1 MQVRKF
7 IKPSSLVGTLVE
19 SMPPAPQSQPPH
31 TNGVGEEKRSQDRAS
46 NAVMAHAP
54 EARDPLASHK
64 PAEQK
69 PGVTFAAQDSLPKLP
84 IPDLE
89 ATCSRYL
96 EALEPLQNSREH
108 RDTQRAVKEFLRGEG
123 PELQERLKKYSS
135 GKSSYIEQF
144 CT

>member
-1 MQVRKF
+1 MPARKF
-7 IKPSSLVGTLVE
+7 ITPSSLAGTLADNMASDTQRGKQQVNG
-19 SMPPAPQSQPPH
+19 
-31 TNGVGEEKRSQDRAS
+31 TNNERSSEHAS
-46 NAVMAHAP
+46 EAVMSHSV

-64 PAEQK
+64 PAEQR

-89 ATCSRYL
+89 ATCNKYL
-96 EALEPLQNSREH
+96 QALEPLQNSREH
-108 RDTQRAVKEFLRGEG
+108 RDTHRAVKEFLRGEG

-144 CT
+144 CV